1 MINTRIMTGELTKSY
16 DRSLIISEE
25 QFNNIASFIEE
36 RFVDVEYK
44 IYTLDG
50 ANYSLSTKD
59 DVLSYSNP
67 DSRRI
72 IKIVISGN
80 KEHRERSFYKDFSV
94 SLFDLSKFDKSCILT
109 LNNMEEKDIV
119 FYNQRID
126 EFVKNV
132 QEPLWWIHKTP
143 VYIVIWIL
151 LYSIAAF
158 FYLTQTDKTQLADKT
173 YNMLFLNGV
182 SAFCAVVSAFLVRWV
197 VGKLYP
203 EGGFAIGEQVKYLNR
218 LGKTRNLI
226 LITVLGTIVLGIIS
240 GVITHLIVS

>member
-1 MINTRIMTGELTKSY
+1 MTGELTKSY
-16 DRSLIISEE
+16 ERSLIINEE
-25 QFNNIASFIEE
+25 QLNNIASFVED
-36 RFVDVEYK
+36 RFEDVEYK

-50 ANYSLSTKD
+50 AKNKLDTME

-80 KEHRERSFYKDFSV
+80 KEHREHPLYKDFSI
-94 SLFDLSKFDKSCILT
+94 SLFGMSKYEMSCILT

-119 FYNQRID
+119 FYTQRID
-126 EFVKNV
+126 EFVKSA
-132 QEPLWWIHKTP
+132 QQPLWWIHKTS

-151 LYSIAAF
+151 LYAIAAF
-158 FYLTQTDKTQLADKT
+158 LYYTKTDKTQLADKT
-173 YNMLFLNGV
+173 YNMMFLYGV
-182 SAFCAVVSAFLVRWV
+182 SAFCAVVSAFLLRWV

-203 EGGFAIGEQVKYLNR
+203 EGGFAIGEQVKHFNKIN
-218 LGKTRNLI
+218 KTRNLI
-226 LITVLGTIVLGIIS
+226 LITILGTIVLGIIS

>member
-1 MINTRIMTGELTKSY
+1 
-16 DRSLIISEE
+16 
-25 QFNNIASFIEE
+25 
-36 RFVDVEYK
+36 
-44 IYTLDG
+44 
-50 ANYSLSTKD
+50 
-59 DVLSYSNP
+59 
-67 DSRRI
+67 
-72 IKIVISGN
+72 
-80 KEHRERSFYKDFSV
+80 
-94 SLFDLSKFDKSCILT
+94 
-109 LNNMEEKDIV
+109 MEEKDIV